1 MKRIF
6 AWLLALLLL
15 LSCAYAEEIS
25 EQGANKP
32 TTDINEISEQG
43 QPVQQKQQ
51 YETEGLDWVVNTA
64 PATEPIEEP
73 AVVTEPIE
81 EPAVVVEPI
90 EEPVAVTEPAALP
103 TDSGDRVGLKNV
115 LLAVPSGWTVV
126 STEDTTQ
133 SGGGLSVVMTDLKT
147 SGQLQAD
154 SRPVTGIENAVQS
167 VGAESVLSS
176 VLVGAM
182 QQYGIVIDTYDFVTL
197 KGDIPCVKTCQVV
210 NMSSDQAT
218 SAGEYA
224 MGIAAML
231 DGGNMVVI
239 MQVIPGY
246 SAADGAAVLDVVL
259 SPMAAQ

>member
-6 AWLLALLLL
+6 AWMLALLML

-32 TTDINEISEQG
+32 TTNSDEISEQG
-43 QPVQQKQQ
+43 QPVQEKQQ
-51 YETEGLDWVVNTA
+51 YETEGLDWVVSTA
-64 PATEPIEEP
+64 PVTEPIEEP
-73 AVVTEPIE
+73 AIVTEPIE

-90 EEPVAVTEPAALP
+90 EEPAAVAEPAALP

-133 SGGGLSVVMTDLKT
+133 SGGGLSVVMTDAKT
-147 SGQLQAD
+147 GGQLQAD
-154 SRPVTGIENAVQS
+154 SRAVEGIETAVQS
-167 VGAESVLSS
+167 MGAEAVLSN
-176 VLVGAM
+176 VLTGAL
-182 QQYGIVIDTYDFVTL
+182 QGYGIVIDTYDFVTL
-197 KGDIPCVKTCQVV
+197 KGDIPCVKTCRVV
-210 NMSSDQAT
+210 SMSSDQAT
-218 SAGEYA
+218 SAGEYT

-231 DGGNMVVI
+231 DSGNMVVI

-246 SAADGAAVLDVVL
+246 SAEEGAAMLDIVL